1 MPAIERI
8 RIQPA
13 WATDDLWDEVARRTL
28 AWLAGRGVA
37 ARDAVLLVPFAAVA
51 DPARSAFGRAGGWQP
66 RIETVLTLAAAW
78 APPSS
83 PAFGACTGDAV
94 LDRLGAGAL
103 LRQQP
108 WGRAWA
114 RRDAAG
120 FDLVVA
126 AVVQAAQA
134 LRAAAGERPPD
145 AAAAFWDEARAQLR
159 APQGP
164 AATEAL
170 LLQLALEWAA
180 ASAGPDTTALHEARP
195 AAWVVLRLGG
205 ADAAAEALLDRHGVP
220 SLLLDLDPDEDTPFA
235 DVSTR
240 SGVQRWLCEDFEEEA
255 QAAAAV
261 VLSALGAGQSPV
273 ALVALDRELVR
284 RVRALLARQ
293 QVPLVDETGWKL
305 ATTTAATRLAA
316 LLQAAQPGAPQDDC
330 LEWLKSWPQAQ
341 PAALDA
347 LEAQWRGR
355 RKVRDPAAA
364 AALWNRAQAHLRPLS
379 QAGAQSLDAWL
390 RLLAE
395 RLEADGTLH
404 DMASDAAGTQ
414 VLAALHLV
422 GDVPAAWQQA
432 TTAVQLPLA
441 GFAAWVRSVL
451 EEAPF
456 LPPPDAA
463 AQVVLTPLSRV
474 FGRPFAHIVIPGADH
489 KHLGAA
495 ESPPALIGDA
505 MAEAL
510 GLDHARL
517 RRHHQRLALAHALLA
532 PQLTLLRRHRDA
544 EEPLSDSTAVQALL
558 LARAQAGLA
567 PWPLQAWR
575 GDTRPVPA
583 QPVAR
588 PLPQAVGAL
597 PAALSATQLESL
609 RACPYRFFSR
619 VVLRL
624 EEPEEIDL
632 DLAKRDY
639 GTWLHAVLFDFHSRR
654 RPGGDDAAQLSQS
667 ADAVTLQLEVDPGE
681 LLPFR
686 ASFEHLAPAYL
697 DWLQQREAQGWFW
710 ADGESDHRL
719 APAELHG
726 LQLQGRLDRLDHG
739 PGGAQQLIDYKTG
752 SANDLAKLVKQPL
765 EDTQLAFYAALL
777 GGGPSL
783 SAAYLALDDKDAPKE
798 IVHAGVHATAQTL
811 LAALGEEWQRLQQGA
826 PLPALGEGRVCDS
839 CEARGLCRRD
849 QWAPL

>member
-8 RIQPA
+8 CIQPS
-13 WATDDLWDEVARRTL
+13 WATSDLWDGVARHSL
-28 AWLAGRGVA
+28 AWLSSCGVSV
-37 ARDAVLLVPFAAVA
+37 RDTVLLLPFAALA
-51 DPARSAFGRAGGWQP
+51 EPARAAFQRAGGWQP
-66 RIETVLTLAAAW
+66 RVETVLTLAAAW
-78 APPSS
+78 APPAV
-83 PAFGACTGDAV
+83 PAAGLCIGVAV
-94 LDRLGAGAL
+94 LDRLSAAAL
-103 LRQQP
+103 LRQQS
-108 WGRAWA
+108 WGMAWA

-120 FDLVVA
+120 FELVVD

-134 LRAAAGERPPD
+134 LRAAAGERRPESV
-145 AAAAFWDEARAQLR
+145 AAFWDQARALLR
-159 APQGP
+159 IPQGP

-180 ASAGPDTTALHEARP
+180 ASGGPDTAVLHHARP

-205 ADAAAEALLDRHGVP
+205 ADAAAEALLDQHGVP
-220 SLLLDLDPDEDTPFA
+220 SLLLNLDPDEDAPFA
-235 DVSTR
+235 SVCKR
-240 SGVQRWLCEDFEEEA
+240 SGVQRWLCEDFEDEA
-255 QAAAAV
+255 QAAASV
-261 VLSALGAGQSPV
+261 VLAALDAGQSPV

-305 ATTTAATRLAA
+305 ATTSAATRLVA
-316 LLQAAQPGAPQDDC
+316 LLRAAQPGASQDAW
-330 LEWLKSWPQAQ
+330 LEWLKTWSLAQ
-341 PAALDA
+341 PAALDS

-355 RKVRDPAAA
+355 RKVRDPKAA
-364 AALWNRAQAHLRPLS
+364 AALWERTQLHLRPLA
-379 QAGAQSLDAWL
+379 QAPAQSLARWL
-390 RLLAE
+390 RLLADQ
-395 RLEADGTLH
+395 LQADGTLQ
-404 DMASDAAGTQ
+404 DLADDAAGAQ

-422 GDVPAAWQQA
+422 DDAPPAWQQA
-432 TTAVQLPLA
+432 TAEVQLPLA

-451 EEAPF
+451 EDAPF
-456 LPPPDAA
+456 LPPPDEG
-463 AQVVLTPLSRV
+463 AQVVLTPLSRA

-495 ESPPALIGDA
+495 DSPPALISDA
-505 MAEAL
+505 MAESL

-532 PQLTLLRRHRDA
+532 PRLTLLRRHRDA

-558 LARAQAGLA
+558 LARAEAGLPA
-567 PWPLQAWR
+567 WPLQTWR
-575 GDTRPVPA
+575 SGLRRVPA

-588 PLPQAVGAL
+588 PLPRAAGAL
-597 PAALSATQLESL
+597 PAALSATQLEAL

-624 EEPEEIDL
+624 DEPEEIDL

-639 GTWLHAVLFDFHSRR
+639 GSWLHAVLFDFHSRR
-654 RPGGDDAAQLSQS
+654 QPGGDDLARLSLS
-667 ADAVTLQLEVDPGE
+667 ADEVTRQLDVDPGE

-686 ASFEHLAPAYL
+686 ASFEQLAPAYL
-697 DWLQQREAQGWFW
+697 QWLRQRELDGWFW

-719 APAELHG
+719 APTELHG

-739 PGGAQQLIDYKTG
+739 PDGQQQLLDYKTG
-752 SANDLAKLVKQPL
+752 SAAELAKLIKQPL

-777 GGGPSL
+777 GGGEDL
-783 SAAYLALDDKDAPKE
+783 RAAYLALDDKDAPKE
-798 IVHAGVHATAQTL
+798 IVHADVHATAQTL
-811 LAALGEEWQRLQQGA
+811 VAALGDEWLRLQQGA
-826 PLPALGEGRVCDS
+826 ALPALGEGRVCDT

-849 QWAPL
+849 QWAPP